1 MAKLKL
7 DASVIARVCQC
18 LKLRMKWNQIAAKLG
33 VHPATLRNWIVAGE
47 KAKSGI
53 KRELVLAIEQTK
65 SELYEDYSEVVR
77 NAILFGSEETIIK
90 TRDLPDGKSYR
101 EEVTKRTGPNA
112 GLAMK
117 VLALMQ
123 PEQWAPVQHIKV
135 DWREPVKDLGLDP
148 LQIEQAFFKYLE
160 NNQDKLGNIPI
171 PMIPEKTLK

>member
-53 KRELVLAIEQTK
+53 KRELFLAIEQAK
-65 SELYEDYSEVVR
+65 SELYEDYSDVVR
-77 NAILFGSEETIIK
+77 DAILHGSETTTVKIRTDAEGNRYT
-90 TRDLPDGKSYR
+90 